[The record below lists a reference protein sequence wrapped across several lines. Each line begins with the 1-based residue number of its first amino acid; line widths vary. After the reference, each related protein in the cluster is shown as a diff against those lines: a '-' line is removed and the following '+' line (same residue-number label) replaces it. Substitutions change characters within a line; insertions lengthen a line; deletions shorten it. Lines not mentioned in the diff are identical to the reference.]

1 LNRNKL
7 SFLLKFYDILLFI
20 MPRRKLKGKG
30 KFKEFLGKANN
41 FLKKSQILSKLG
53 NAYSKYGGMIGLPY
67 AQQVGM
73 ASNAAS
79 TAGYGRRRMRR
90 GTGLRVAGGSVRR
103 GLGLSLAGGSRRPHM
118 VARRPM
124 VW

>member
-1 LNRNKL
+1 
-7 SFLLKFYDILLFI
+7 
-20 MPRRKLKGKG
+20 MPRKKLKGKG

-53 NAYSKYGGMIGLPY
+53 NMYSKVGQVLPLPY
-67 AQQVGM
+67 AGTVGT
-73 ASNAAS
+73 AANV
-79 TAGYGRRRMRR
+79 AGKMGYGRRRMRR

-103 GLGLSLAGGSRRPHM
+103 VGSGLYPSGGSRRPHM
-118 VARRPM
+118 VSRRPM